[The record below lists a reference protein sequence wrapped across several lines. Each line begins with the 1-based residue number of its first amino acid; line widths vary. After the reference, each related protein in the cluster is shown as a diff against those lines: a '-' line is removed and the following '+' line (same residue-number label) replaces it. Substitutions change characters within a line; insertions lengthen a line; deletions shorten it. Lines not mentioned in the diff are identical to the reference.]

1 MKKKYS
7 TGNIEVVSDEKKGM
21 LYVLNNMRVSEDEL
35 LKAAGEAIEI
45 LKKKN
50 PEFNDEQFQALLT
63 IE

>member
-1 MKKKYS
+1 MKRRQNAIANKLAVC
-7 TGNIEVVSDEKKGM
+7 TATNNPEKGI
-21 LYVLNNMRVSEDEL
+21 LTEE
-35 LKAAGEAIEI
+35 EAIEI

>member
-1 MKKKYS
+1 MGYS
-7 TGNIEVVSDEKKGM
+7 IQDKLHGLVAEGKTEE
-21 LYVLNNMRVSEDEL
+21 
-35 LKAAGEAIEI
+35 EAIEI